1 MRGRVAMQRMH
12 RARIVLLWR
21 RRRRCFLT
29 RHALHPGWRS
39 RRRLFLSL
47 RRKLIIVLVCR
58 VASWP
63 RVRLQRQIGSLHTA
77 GAERIG
83 LTDQTSEFGKRIAL
97 HLLGSLRSVVP
108 VIVVSTR
115 KRSAL
120 ISISH
125 RDDASP

>member
-1 MRGRVAMQRMH
+1 MRGRVAVQRMH

-21 RRRRCFLT
+21 RRRWRVLAH
-29 RHALHPGWRS
+29 RALHPGWWS
-39 RRRLFLSL
+39 RRRLFFRL
-47 RRKLIIVLVCR
+47 RRKLIIVLVCGA
-58 VASWP
+58 ASWP
-63 RVRLQRQIGSLHTA
+63 RVRLQLQIGSLHTA

-97 HLLGSLRSVVP
+97 DLLGSMRSVVP

-115 KRSAL
+115 KTSVL

-125 RDDASP
+125 RDDASL